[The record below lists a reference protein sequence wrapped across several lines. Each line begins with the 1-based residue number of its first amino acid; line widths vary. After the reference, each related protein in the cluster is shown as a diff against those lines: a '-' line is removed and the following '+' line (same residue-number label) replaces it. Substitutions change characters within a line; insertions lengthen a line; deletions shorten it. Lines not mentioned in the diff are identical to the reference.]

1 MPLEMLHDSMIFM
14 DIQSLSGFK
23 SKDKALNAK
32 QLAIGT
38 SLPVCLGLLL
48 PFHTEVMKPTSI
60 RFPWP
65 FPGTVKRTASPGLRK
80 DSQAASGCYWH
91 FMVALLHCIT
101 V

>member
-1 MPLEMLHDSMIFM
+1 MLHDSMIFM

-38 SLPVCLGLLL
+38 LLPVCLGLLI

-65 FPGTVKRTASPGLRK
+65 FPGTVKRTARQQVDATGISWLHYYI
-80 DSQAASGCYWH
+80 ASLFKY
-91 FMVALLHCIT
+91 V
-101 V
+101 